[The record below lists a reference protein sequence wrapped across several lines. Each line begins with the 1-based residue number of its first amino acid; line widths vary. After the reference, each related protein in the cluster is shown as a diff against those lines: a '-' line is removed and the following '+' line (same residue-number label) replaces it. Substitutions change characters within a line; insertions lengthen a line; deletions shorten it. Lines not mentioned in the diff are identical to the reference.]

1 MVDLDNCHYEG
12 GVVDDDDS
20 RWFDTSLGEVLQN
33 NALKKRVVK
42 AFNTIAV
49 EVLDISAELLRK
61 SGAQIFVTSDDDE
74 ARALF
79 ADLAA
84 GLGLDVV
91 DLGPGKV
98 AMKAAEALGDGIGYL
113 FLTRDMESLLS
124 RT

>member
-1 MVDLDNCHYEG
+1 M
-12 GVVDDDDS
+12 
-20 RWFDTSLGEVLQN
+20 
-33 NALKKRVVK
+33 RVVK